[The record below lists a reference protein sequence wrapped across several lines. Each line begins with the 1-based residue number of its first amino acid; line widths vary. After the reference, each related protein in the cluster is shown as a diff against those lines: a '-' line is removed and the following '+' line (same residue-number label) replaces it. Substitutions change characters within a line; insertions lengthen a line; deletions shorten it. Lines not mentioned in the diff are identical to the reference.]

1 MILYCLGDKIVS
13 RKESM
18 KYTGSEMLYKLNK
31 NTGEFEEIG
40 SADTFIKP
48 IGRNEPFMITY
59 LAEIINLIDTLGN
72 KKMQVVKYIL
82 KNMSKSE
89 NVLLITTPELAKKC
103 NVSRQTVSDTLKLLE
118 TANIIQRRTGAIMIS
133 PKLMNNKKAKG
144 EAIMMTKY
152 YQFNDDEEIEINDNK
167 DDGQ

>member
-1 MILYCLGDKIVS
+1 MS

-18 KYTGSEMLYKLNK
+18 KYTGTEIIYRFNK
-31 NTGEFEEIG
+31 ETGEYEEIG
-40 SADTFIKP
+40 NADTFVKP
-48 IGRNEPFMITY
+48 IGRTEPFMITY

-89 NVLLITTPELAKKC
+89 NTLIITTRELAEKTK
-103 NVSRQTVSDTLKLLE
+103 VSKPVVLDTLKLLE
-118 TANIIQRRTGAIMIS
+118 EANIIQRRTGAIMIS
-133 PKLMNNKKAKG
+133 PKLVNYKKAKG

-152 YQFNDDEEIEINDNK
+152 KQFIEDEVACTVEE
-167 DDGQ
+167 